1 MEKYE
6 AIRTALKSLGV
17 TGKVRIESNGDRV
30 RLYVDGKYF
39 GTFDYDRKTFVD

>member
-1 MEKYE
+1 MSREFE
-6 AIRTALKSLGV
+6 IRTALKSLGV
-17 TGKVRIESNGDRV
+17 TGEVRIESNGDRV